1 MSLYQKIR
9 GWSYPQLIAFGYFVL
24 ILTGTILLM
33 LPWSTK
39 SPYSTDFLTALFTAT
54 SATCVTGLVVVDTF
68 THWTIFGQV
77 VILVLIQIGGL
88 GFMTV
93 ITMIS
98 FFLHRKIGLKERGL
112 LRESVN
118 TFYIGGIVKLTKK
131 ILVGT
136 LFFEILGAI
145 LLATRFIPEMG
156 WTTGAYYSIFHSIS
170 AFCNAGFD
178 LMGRFQTFGSLTG
191 FRGDITIGLTLSALI
206 FVGGIGFYVWDDA
219 LHSKFRFR
227 KMQLH
232 SKLVLSTSFLLIV
245 GGAILIFVLERNNA
259 LAGLSIPAA
268 LSTSLFESIT
278 PRTAGFTMISPTSLT
293 SATHFIQLIY
303 MFIGGSPGSAAG
315 GVKTTTIAILLLS
328 LRANMMRTKDN
339 QVFGRRLEDNVL
351 RRAASVITV
360 NLLLITGGTLIVAS
374 LNPGFSLFPL
384 LYEIVSA
391 MGTVGLSFGIT
402 PILGAASQVVLITL
416 MFFGRVGSLTFALI
430 FTERK
435 PQSCIQNPIGKVT
448 VG

>member
-1 MSLYQKIR
+1 MSLYRKIR

-24 ILTGTILLM
+24 ILTGTLLLL

-39 SPYSTDFLTALFTAT
+39 NPLSTDFLTALFTAT

-68 THWTIFGQV
+68 THWTTFGQII
-77 VILVLIQIGGL
+77 ILLLIQIGGL

-118 TFYIGGIVKLTKK
+118 TLYIGGIVKLTKK

-136 LFFEILGAI
+136 FLFEFIGAL
-145 LLATRFIPEMG
+145 LLATRFIPELG
-156 WTTGAYYSIFHSIS
+156 WTTGVYYAIFHSIS

-178 LMGRFQTFGSLTG
+178 LMGRFQAFGSLAE
-191 FRGDITIGLTLSALI
+191 FRGDITIALTLSALI

-219 LHSKFRFR
+219 LHAKFRFR

-232 SKLVLSTSFLLIV
+232 SKLVLTTSMILIV
-245 GGAILIFVLERNNA
+245 GGALLIFVLEKNNA
-259 LAGLSIPAA
+259 LAGLSLPSA
-268 LSTSLFESIT
+268 LSTSLFESVT
-278 PRTAGFTMISPTSLT
+278 PRTAGFTMISPASLNP
-293 SATHFIQLIY
+293 ATHFIQLIY

-360 NLLLITGGTLIVAS
+360 NLLLITCGTIIVAS
-374 LNPGFSLFPL
+374 LNPNFSLFTI

-402 PILGAASQVVLITL
+402 PILGVASQVVLMTL

-435 PQSCIQNPIGKVT
+435 QLSCIQNPIGKVT